1 MDQNIAVAVSIYRLN
16 LRYQSWWSHHHP
28 SDEYIYNNR
37 TNTHFIGIF
46 DLGENILM
54 KLHITLHV

>member
-28 SDEYIYNNR
+28 SEDTFIIIEQ
-37 TNTHFIGIF
+37 TH
-46 DLGENILM
+46 IL
-54 KLHITLHV
+54 